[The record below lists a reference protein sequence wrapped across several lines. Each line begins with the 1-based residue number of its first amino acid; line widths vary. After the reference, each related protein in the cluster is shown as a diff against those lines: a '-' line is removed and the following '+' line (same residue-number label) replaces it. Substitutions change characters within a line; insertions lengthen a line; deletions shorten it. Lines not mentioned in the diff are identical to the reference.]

1 LRFSAPEAYVLVIS
15 DMQGMSKMNG
25 FDLVRRIRQIKPEIK
40 VLLITAF
47 EINNNE
53 FSSVLPSIKV
63 DGFIQKPFTPSKLVD
78 GIREVL
84 MQIRNQ

>member
-1 LRFSAPEAYVLVIS
+1 MP
-15 DMQGMSKMNG
+15 KMNG